1 MGKNMKKEAQVY
13 EIMDKVSVDAIIVL
27 NRHNRRYLTGYC
39 GDTGV
44 AYISKNK
51 KIIFTDFRYIYQ
63 AEAEAVGFEIVD
75 ITDKGYAASIADVA
89 KNEKVATL
97 GFEEVELNYA
107 EYKAYV
113 KNLEDINF
121 VPMKDELSNLRMVK
135 TQEELENIKMAE
147 HIGDIAFTKILDD
160 IKPGVTELEI
170 AAKLEYIMKT
180 NGAEGISF
188 DPIVASG
195 INSSMPHAVP
205 GRKKIEYGDF
215 VTLDFGCL
223 YNGYCSDMTRT
234 IVVGKANE
242 KQLEIYN
249 TVLKAQLA
257 VLDQLKAGMTGKSI
271 DKIARDIIYAAGYEG
286 CFGHGL
292 GHSVGLFIHENP
304 RASMKAKELVLENMT
319 LTVEPGIYVRNF
331 GGVRIEDLVVVTKDG
346 CENFTHSDK
355 KLIEL

>member
-1 MGKNMKKEAQVY
+1 MIKETQVY
-13 EIMDKVSVDAIIVL
+13 EIMKNASVEALIIL
-27 NRHNRRYLTGYC
+27 NRFNRRYLTGYC
-39 GDTGV
+39 GDTGI
-44 AYISKNK
+44 AYISKTK
-51 KIIFTDFRYIYQ
+51 KVILTDFRYIYQ
-63 AEAEAVGFEIVD
+63 AEAEATGFEVID
-75 ITDKGYAASIADVA
+75 ITDKGYATSLAELAKEDQVASI
-89 KNEKVATL
+89 
-97 GFEEVELNYA
+97 GFEEDELNYA
-107 EYKAYV
+107 QYKNYV
-113 KNLEDINF
+113 EKLGEILF

-135 TQEELENIKMAE
+135 TQEELEHIKMAE
-147 HIGDIAFTKILDD
+147 HIGDIAFSKILDD

-180 NGAEGISF
+180 NGAEGLSF

-215 VTLDFGCL
+215 LTLDFGCR

-234 IVVGKANE
+234 VVVGKANE
-242 KQLEIYN
+242 KQVEIYN

-257 VLDQLKAGMTGKSI
+257 VLDQLKAGMEGKAI
-271 DKIARDIIYAAGYEG
+271 DKIARDIIYSAGYEG

-304 RASMKAKELVLENMT
+304 RASMKADEHVLENMT

-346 CENFTHSDK
+346 CENFTHSEK

>member
-1 MGKNMKKEAQVY
+1 MRKEAFVY
-13 EIMDKVSVDAIIVL
+13 EIMDNASIDAIIVL
-27 NRHNRRYLTGYC
+27 NRYNRRYLTGYC

-63 AEAEAVGFEIVD
+63 AEAEATDFEVID
-75 ITDKGYAASIADVA
+75 ITDKGYAASIAEAAMNDQVKA
-89 KNEKVATL
+89 V

-107 EYKAYV
+107 EYKAYIE
-113 KNLEDINF
+113 KLEDIKF
-121 VPMKDELSNLRMVK
+121 VPLTDELSSLRMVK
-135 TQEELENIKMAE
+135 TREELENIKMAE
-147 HIGDIAFTKILDD
+147 HIGDIAFSKILED

-205 GRKKIEYGDF
+205 GRKKIEHGDF
-215 VTLDFGCL
+215 VTLDFGCI

-234 IVVGKANE
+234 VVVGKASE

-249 TVLKAQLA
+249 TVLKSQLA
-257 VLDQLKAGMTGKSI
+257 VLDQIKAGMTGKAI

-292 GHSVGLFIHENP
+292 GHSVGLFIHESP
-304 RASMKAKELVLENMT
+304 RASMKAEAFVLENMT
-319 LTVEPGIYVRNF
+319 MTVEPGIYVRNF
-331 GGVRIEDLVVVTKDG
+331 GGVRIEDLVVLTKDG
-346 CENFTHSDK
+346 CENFTHSEK

>member
-1 MGKNMKKEAQVY
+1 MLKESNIY
-13 EIMDKVSVDAIIVL
+13 EIMDKAGVGALIIL
-27 NRHNRRYLTGYC
+27 NRYNRRYLTGYC

-44 AYISKNK
+44 AYVSKSQK
-51 KIIFTDFRYIYQ
+51 VILTDFRYIYQ
-63 AEAEAVGFEIVD
+63 AEAEAKGFKVIDV
-75 ITDKGYAASIADVA
+75 TDTGYAKGIAELA
-89 KNEKVATL
+89 KEDQIIAI
-97 GFEEVELNYA
+97 GFEEDELNYSQ
-107 EYKAYV
+107 YKSYV
-113 KNLEDINF
+113 EKLEGISL
-121 VPMKDELSNLRMVK
+121 VAMKDELSNLRMVK
-135 TQEELENIKMAE
+135 TKDELENIKMAE
-147 HIGDIAFTKILDD
+147 HIGDIAFSRILDE

-205 GRKKIEYGDF
+205 SRKKIEYGDF
-215 VTLDFGCL
+215 LTLDFGCL

-234 IVVGKANE
+234 VVVGKANE

-257 VLDQLKAGMTGKSI
+257 VLDQLKAGMTGKAI
-271 DKIARDIIYAAGYEG
+271 DKIARDIIYSAGYDG

-292 GHSVGLFIHENP
+292 GHSVGLFIHESP
-304 RASMKAKELVLENMT
+304 RASMKAEELVLENMT
-319 LTVEPGIYVRNF
+319 LTVEPGIYVKDF

-346 CENFTHSDK
+346 CENFTHSEK
-355 KLIEL
+355 RLIEL